1 VSEPFAA
8 ECKEFVRSRLIGK
21 QVLVCVEYTRDKRL
35 YASVY
40 YGKATRQPGG
50 VTRPGYLIS
59 EQLVVEGLAQTVKH
73 RPEEPRAEAYDT
85 MLVDEAEAQRKKKG
99 LHANPGAPAVES
111 TARGINDLTSDGSP
125 LPPPP
130 LTAPS
135 SGKKAK
141 AFFNLLQRDK
151 SFRAMVDYVFTGSRF
166 KLTIPSENATLSFA
180 LAQVRCPSLAK
191 PQANATLEEGEV
203 PPAEDPLAVWGETAK
218 KFSRLNVLQRMV
230 DIEFTD
236 IDRNGVMLGRIFL
249 TGEKAPSSR
258 AMRGHSYAM
267 DLVREGL
274 ASVDK

>member
-1 VSEPFAA
+1 LPLSSAH
-8 ECKEFVRSRLIGK
+8 RS
-21 QVLVCVEYTRDKRL
+21 
-35 YASVY
+35 
-40 YGKATRQPGG
+40 
-50 VTRPGYLIS
+50 
-59 EQLVVEGLAQTVKH
+59 
-73 RPEEPRAEAYDT
+73 
-85 MLVDEAEAQRKKKG
+85 
-99 LHANPGAPAVES
+99 S
-111 TARGINDLTSDGSP
+111 T
-125 LPPPP
+125 
-130 LTAPS
+130 
-135 SGKKAK
+135 GKKAK
-141 AFFNLLQRDK
+141 AFFNLLQKDK

-191 PQANATLEEGEV
+191 SQTSATLEEGEV
-203 PPAEDPLAVWGETAK
+203 PPAEDPLSVWGETAK

-236 IDRNGVMLGRIFL
+236 IDRNGVMLGRVFL